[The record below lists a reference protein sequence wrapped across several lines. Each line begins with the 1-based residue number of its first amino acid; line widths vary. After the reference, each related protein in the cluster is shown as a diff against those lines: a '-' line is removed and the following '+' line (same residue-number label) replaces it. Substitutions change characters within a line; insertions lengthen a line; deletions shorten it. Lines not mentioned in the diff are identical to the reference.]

1 MLLSLTTFQA
11 FDTTISKV
19 AGDRYRILLN
29 TKQRLWRFL
38 SCHFVSPMLK
48 HVVSHHL
55 SYFYFLSILHP
66 RVLLANVSSFFSA
79 LSSLACCC
87 CLPDSLARSTCRIT
101 CMLSYLCWS
110 RGIRDW
116 RTTLN
121 NNLSLNNNNT
131 SYIHIHTSFLKSIHH
146 PMRLYTCLLIQDSG

>member
-1 MLLSLTTFQA
+1 MRGSDDMLLFLVCLKMLLSLTTFQA

-66 RVLLANVSSFFSA
+66 GVLLANVSSFFSA

-87 CLPDSLARSTCRIT
+87 CLPDSLN
-101 CMLSYLCWS
+101 LPDYLHAFLFVLES
-110 RGIRDW
+110 R
-116 RTTLN
+116 
-121 NNLSLNNNNT
+121 
-131 SYIHIHTSFLKSIHH
+131 HQ
-146 PMRLYTCLLIQDSG
+146 RLEDDIKQ